1 MAENDVADRTESA
14 TPKRLEDARKR
25 GQVPRSPELG
35 AAAVTIA
42 TAAALL
48 VLGPGLVGRMA
59 DLMHRGLGFDA
70 ARALD
75 GGAALKI
82 FEGAMLDALLAIAP
96 VLALSMVAALTAP
109 LALGGWNF
117 STEALGFKFERIDP
131 AAGIGRMFSI
141 RALVELAKSIAK
153 FAAVGLVAGL
163 LLWNQTDEILALSRG
178 AIGPAMADAL
188 RLCGRALLAMSGALV
203 AIALVDVPYQLWQH
217 ARSLRM
223 TREEVRQEHR
233 ESEGSPEIKGRI
245 RAAQQALARR
255 RMMTEV
261 PKATVVITNPTHY
274 AVALR
279 YEDGR
284 NGAPVLVA
292 KGADEVAARIREL
305 AAEHGVPLVSAPP
318 LARVLFRNVDLGVEI
333 PAALYVAVAQVLTY
347 VMHLRAATRSGAP
360 LPPPPAIDPAVEQL
374 GRDGRT
380 QGPA

>member
-42 TAAALL
+42 TAAGLL
-48 VLGPGLVGRMA
+48 ALGPGLVGRMA
-59 DLMHRGLGFDA
+59 ELMRRGLGFDA
-70 ARALD
+70 ARALEP
-75 GGAALKI
+75 GAALRS
-82 FEGAMLDALLAIAP
+82 FEGAMLEALLAVAP
-96 VLALSMVAALTAP
+96 VLALAFLAALTAP

-131 AAGIGRMFSI
+131 VAGIGRMFSI

-153 FAAVGLVAGL
+153 FAAVGVVAGV
-163 LLWNQTDEILALSRG
+163 LLWTQTDEILALSRG
-178 AIGPAMADAL
+178 AVAPAMAEAL
-188 RLCGRALLAMSGALV
+188 RLCGRALLMMSGALV
-203 AIALVDVPYQLWQH
+203 AIALIDVPYQIWQH

-233 ESEGSPEIKGRI
+233 ESEGSPEVKGRI
-245 RAAQQALARR
+245 RQAQQALARR
-255 RMMTEV
+255 RMMAEV

-279 YEDGR
+279 YEEGR

-292 KGADEVAARIREL
+292 KGADEVAARIREI
-305 AAEHGVPLVSAPP
+305 AAENGVPLVSAPP

-360 LPPPPAIDPAVEQL
+360 APTPPAIDPAVEQL
-374 GRDGRT
+374 GRDGRM
-380 QGPA
+380 QG